1 VTEKLLV
8 NLKEAAATL
17 TVSERTVRYLVAR
30 GELAPVVRIG
40 RSVRVP
46 VATLRKYV
54 ERLTEDAEA
63 RRPA

>member
-1 VTEKLLV
+1 MTDKLLV
-8 NLKEAAATL
+8 TTKEAADAL
-17 TVSERTVRYLVAR
+17 SVSERTVRYLIAN

-54 ERLTEDAEA
+54 ENRTEDVNA